1 MIFVVKNLYDFLY
14 VKESLLSL
22 IISLDWTSETYF
34 LYQPGLKPLS
44 LPVVIKKT
52 ICKDLT
58 VEINSVP
65 PVFSMICVVFIGGSS
80 IRVLSEI

>member
-22 IISLDWTSETYF
+22 IISLGWTSETYS

-44 LPVVIKKT
+44 LPVVIKKLYVK
-52 ICKDLT
+52 I
-58 VEINSVP
+58 
-65 PVFSMICVVFIGGSS
+65 
-80 IRVLSEI
+80 